1 VNSDNS
7 NHHLYPSTDHNN
19 IDIPPIYSDQSQVKS
34 SDSQQERSSQDLER
48 LFYCTPPSP
57 VKQLPM
63 LSSCADYTSS
73 SQNSQTNHHHISFLD
88 FYSSNHHENRSIFPN
103 DDSFSINFNSQND
116 IKQENEQ
123 LLIEFTQTEQNQDI
137 VISPKTISNT
147 SSPSKHRVLNTPERL
162 DQVKDLFELSN
173 RSNISVF

>member
-1 VNSDNS
+1 VNSDNT
-7 NHHLYPSTDHNN
+7 NQHFYPSTDHNN
-19 IDIPPIYSDQSQVKS
+19 LNIPTIYSDQSEVKS

-73 SQNSQTNHHHISFLD
+73 SQNSQTSHHHISFLD
-88 FYSSNHHENRSIFPN
+88 FYSTNHHENRTIFPN

-116 IKQENEQ
+116 VKQENEQ
-123 LLIEFTQTEQNQDI
+123 LLIDLPQTQDI

-162 DQVKDLFELSN
+162 DQVKNIYLDLLIN
-173 RSNISVF
+173 

>member
-1 VNSDNS
+1 VNSDNT
-7 NHHLYPSTDHNN
+7 NQHFYPTTDHNN
-19 IDIPPIYSDQSQVKS
+19 LNISDQSQVKS

-63 LSSCADYTSS
+63 LSSCADYTTS
-73 SQNSQTNHHHISFLD
+73 SQNSQTDHHHHISFLD
-88 FYSSNHHENRSIFPN
+88 FYSTNRTIFPN

-123 LLIEFTQTEQNQDI
+123 LLIDLPQTQDI

-162 DQVKDLFELSN
+162 DQVKIF
-173 RSNISVF
+173 I

>member
-1 VNSDNS
+1 
-7 NHHLYPSTDHNN
+7 LN
-19 IDIPPIYSDQSQVKS
+19 IPTIHSDQTQVKS

-73 SQNSQTNHHHISFLD
+73 SQNSQTDHHHVSFLD
-88 FYSSNHHENRSIFPN
+88 FYSTNHHENRTIFPN

-123 LLIEFTQTEQNQDI
+123 LLVDLPQTQDI

-162 DQVKDLFELSN
+162 DQVKNIYLDLLIN
-173 RSNISVF
+173 